1 MFADVLLPLPLV
13 GAFTY
18 GIPAEMTSSL
28 KVGMRVLVPFG
39 KKKVY
44 TGIVTDIR
52 EPFDKNDTTR
62 QPDFVVK
69 ELLEQLDT
77 SPILLPEQY
86 RLWQWIAAYYLCS
99 EGEVMKAALPSG
111 LKLESESLVTL
122 QEEEAWEDAELTPGE
137 QNIVEILRTCKSL
150 SIAKIQASTTLK
162 SVVPVLKHLLELGVV
177 MMQEEVRRKFV
188 PKTEMHVRLTSPHF
202 TVAAIEEILRQ
213 LNTKR
218 TQNQYHLLETYLLL
232 SSATAAARLENEHLL
247 QEVSKKTLLEKTEV
261 SDAVLKRLTQKGILE
276 IYPYEIAR
284 RRQEDAAC
292 LPLHSLNEAQ
302 QTAYDSIKQV
312 FTQKD
317 ICLLHGVTS
326 SGKTE
331 IYIHL
336 IDEMMKQ
343 GKQVL
348 YLLPEIAL
356 TTQITERLTKVFGNK
371 LGVYHSKFPDAERV
385 EMWQKMLSDS
395 PYRVVLGV
403 RSSIFLPYKDLGLI
417 IVDEEHEATYKQQE
431 PAPRYKAGDVALILA
446 SYFKGKVLLGSATP
460 SIDSYYHAMQGN
472 FGLVELTQRYQNIE
486 LPSIEVVD
494 IGDLQ
499 HRRMMRG
506 AFSPTLLDEMQ
517 QALERKEQVILFQN
531 RRGFAPVVECHTCG
545 WVPRCKQ
552 CDVSLT
558 YHKERNVLV
567 CHYCG
572 YTEVLPQKCP
582 ACEETDL
589 RHKGYGTE
597 KIEEEV
603 QTLFPGVA
611 TARLDLDTTKSR
623 TAYERIL
630 ADFTARKTSILIG
643 TQMVTKGLDFDHVHV
658 VGILNADTIM
668 NYPDFRSYE
677 RAYQMMVQVAGRAGR
692 KGEQG
697 KVILQT
703 KMPDNPLID
712 QIVTGDY
719 KAFYRAQVQER
730 ELFHYPP
737 YYRLVYI
744 YIKHKDVRTVDLAAQ
759 RLAQLLRQ
767 AFGERVLGPDIPAVS
782 RIQTLFIRKM
792 ILKIE
797 PGASRPKI
805 KEWLR
810 YTMSL
815 LMQDKQFTSLVC
827 YYDVD
832 PQ

>member
-18 GIPAEMTSSL
+18 RVPTVMMDSL
-28 KVGMRVLVPFG
+28 AVGMRVLVPFG

-52 EPFDKNDTTR
+52 ESFNKTNSTQ

-69 ELLEQLDT
+69 ELQEQLD
-77 SPILLPEQY
+77 SAPILLPTQY
-86 RLWQWIAAYYLCS
+86 RLWQWMAAYYLCS

-122 QEEEAWEDAELTPGE
+122 QEDEAWIDVELTPGE
-137 QNIVEILRTCKSL
+137 QSIVDVLHTHKSL

-162 SVVPVLKHLLELGVV
+162 CVEPVLKHLLELGVV
-177 MMQEEVRRKFV
+177 IMQEEVRRKFV
-188 PKTEMHVRLTSPHF
+188 PKTEMHVRLTSACF
-202 TVAAIEEILRQ
+202 TVAAIEESLRE
-213 LNTKR
+213 LDTKR
-218 TQNQYHLLETYLLL
+218 TQNQHRLLEVYLQR
-232 SSATAAARLENEHLL
+232 SAATAAARLENEHLL
-247 QEVSKKTLLEKTEV
+247 QEVSKRSLLDEAKV
-261 SDAVLKRLTQKGILE
+261 SDAVLKGLIQKGILE
-276 IYPYEIAR
+276 IYPYEVAR

-292 LPLHSLNEAQ
+292 MPLHALNEAQ

-336 IDEMMKQ
+336 IEEMIQQ

-356 TTQITERLTKVFGNK
+356 TTQITERLSKVFGNK

-385 EMWQKMLSDS
+385 EMWKKMLSES
-395 PYRVVLGV
+395 PYQVVLGV

-417 IVDEEHEATYKQQE
+417 IVDEEHETTYKQQE

-460 SIDSYYHAMQGN
+460 SIDSYYHATQGH

-486 LPSIEVVD
+486 LPHIEVVD
-494 IGDLQ
+494 ISDLQ

-506 AFSPTLLDEMQ
+506 AFSPTLLNEMQ
-517 QALERKEQVILFQN
+517 QALDRKEQVILFQN
-531 RRGFAPVVECHTCG
+531 RRGFAPVVECHSCG

-572 YTEVLPQKCP
+572 YTELLPSKCP
-582 ACEETDL
+582 SCEETDL

-597 KIEEEV
+597 KVEEEI
-603 QTLFPGVA
+603 QALFPGVA

-630 ADFTARKTSILIG
+630 ADFAARKTSILIG

-658 VGILNADTIM
+658 VGILNADSMM

-692 KGEQG
+692 KGERG

-703 KMPDNPLID
+703 KMPDNPLIG
-712 QIVTGDY
+712 QIVAGDY
-719 KAFYRAQVQER
+719 AAFFRSQAQER

-737 YYRLVYI
+737 YYRLINI
-744 YIKHKDVRTVDLAAQ
+744 YIKHKDMRTVDLAAQ

-767 AFGERVLGPDIPAVS
+767 TFGERVLGPDIPPVS

-792 ILKIE
+792 MLKIE
-797 PGASRPKI
+797 PGASRPKV

-810 YTMSL
+810 YTLCVL
-815 LMQDKQFTSLVC
+815 LQDKRFTSLVC

>member
-13 GAFTY
+13 GSFTY
-18 GIPAEMTSSL
+18 RVPANLEGSL
-28 KVGMRVLVPFG
+28 AVGMRVLVPFG

-52 EPFDKNDTTR
+52 EAFDKVDATK
-62 QPDFVVK
+62 QPDFAVK
-69 ELLEQLDT
+69 DLLEPLDT
-77 SPILLPEQY
+77 HPILLPNQY
-86 RLWQWIAAYYLCS
+86 RLWQWMAAYYLCS

-122 QEEEAWEDAELTPGE
+122 QEQEAWEGVELTPGE
-137 QNIVEILRTCKSL
+137 QSIVDLLFECKSL
-150 SIAKIQASTTLK
+150 SIAKIQASVDIK
-162 SVVPVLKHLLELGVV
+162 NVVPALKHLLELGVV
-177 MMQEEVRRKFV
+177 VMQEEVRRKFV
-188 PKTEMHVRLTSPHF
+188 PKTEVHVRLTAPYFSI
-202 TVAAIEEILRQ
+202 AAMEEACQQ
-213 LNTKR
+213 LNGKR
-218 TQNQYHLLETYLLL
+218 TQNQLLLLNTYLQL

-247 QEVSKKTLLEKTEV
+247 QEVSKKTLLEKAEA
-261 SDAVLKRLTQKGILE
+261 SDSVLKGLVQKGILE
-276 IYPYEIAR
+276 TYPYEIAR
-284 RRQEDAAC
+284 RKGEEAAC
-292 LPLHSLNEAQ
+292 LPLHALNEAQ
-302 QTAYDSIKQV
+302 QTAYESILQI
-312 FTQKD
+312 FSQKD

-336 IDEMMKQ
+336 IDEMLRQ

-356 TTQITERLTKVFGNK
+356 TTQITERLSKVFGNK

-417 IVDEEHEATYKQQE
+417 IVDEEHETTYKQQE
-431 PAPRYKAGDVALILA
+431 PAPRYKAGDVAFILA

-460 SIDSYYHAMQGN
+460 SIDTYYQATRGN
-472 FGLVELTQRYQNIE
+472 IGLVELTQRYQNIE
-486 LPSIEVVD
+486 LPDIEVVD

-506 AFSPTLLDEMQ
+506 AFSPALLNEMQ
-517 QALERKEQVILFQN
+517 QALDRREQVILFQN
-531 RRGFAPVVECHTCG
+531 RRGFAPVIECHSCG

-572 YTEVLPQKCP
+572 YTEVLPPKCP

-597 KIEEEV
+597 KIEEEI

-623 TAYERIL
+623 KAYERIL
-630 ADFTARKTSILIG
+630 DDFTARKTSILIG

-658 VGILNADTIM
+658 VGILNADSMM

-692 KGEQG
+692 KGERG

-703 KMPDNPLID
+703 KMPDNPLIG
-712 QIVTGDY
+712 QIVEGDY
-719 KAFYRAQVQER
+719 KSFFRTQVQER

-737 YYRLVYI
+737 YYRLIYI
-744 YIKHKDVRTVDLAAQ
+744 YIKHKDVHTVDLAAQ

-767 AFGERVLGPDIPAVS
+767 TFGGRVLGPDIPPVS

-797 PGASRPKI
+797 PGASRPKV

-810 YTMSL
+810 YTLSL
-815 LMQDKQFTSLVC
+815 LLQDKRFTSLVC